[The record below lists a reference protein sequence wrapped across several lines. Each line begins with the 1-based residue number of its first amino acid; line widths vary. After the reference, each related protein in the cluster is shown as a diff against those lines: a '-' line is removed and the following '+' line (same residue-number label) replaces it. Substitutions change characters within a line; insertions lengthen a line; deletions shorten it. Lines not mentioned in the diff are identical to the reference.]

1 MKSVIFGL
9 GVLALAQAAAAA
21 DIQVGHSWA
30 RATLPGMSMGG
41 VFMQVVNG
49 DADNILVGGSS
60 PVAEK
65 VEIHT
70 HINDNGVMRMRE
82 LEGGLPLPQNK
93 AVELKPGSYHI
104 MLMGL
109 KAPLTDG
116 QTFPLTLR
124 FKQGKAQTVTVTV
137 HDAAYTSPTQHHQMK
152 H

>member
-82 LEGGLPLPQNK
+82 LENGLPLKKGETVP
-93 AVELKPGSYHI
+93 LKPGSYHV

-109 KAPLTDG
+109 KAPLTVG
-116 QTFPLTLR
+116 QTFPVTLK
-124 FKQGKAQTVTVTV
+124 FKNTQPQTVTVTV
-137 HDAAYTSPTQHHQMK
+137 KEAVHSMPMQNK